1 MGEALTHRGVLTLI
15 APRMIIHIATEIGDL
30 GRTPRGWQHGREAR
44 HASVAKMF
52 SKFAGGPR
60 VIGQNKVPAHA
71 GWEYPPL
78 CSRIT
83 VAHLGGLAVQG
94 MHDGSAVERVLH
106 WALGFLGDG
115 ECEPLGAWVQP
126 VESRMP
132 WQEVFAGL
140 KVRGVRQIRL
150 VASGAP
156 TEVRDGLRA
165 VYPAAH
171 AVPSIEHRLSQS
183 LALVAPRHREAV
195 ASVLGGLAVAAD
207 TGAATATLDAIQA
220 GRWGAT
226 YPALV
231 EQWRPVLGQ
240 LGPFYALP
248 VALRHVFLA
257 GDRGVQALQRSMGR
271 AVERHGPFAD
281 AAAAESFL
289 VHLLQHRERRQVSRA
304 QAGVFAQNARLSAG
318 TKARMSALGF

>member
-1 MGEALTHRGVLTLI
+1 MRHELRIDESDRWPVPTLCCRYV
-15 APRMIIHIATEIGDL
+15 AAFCN
-30 GRTPRGWQHGREAR
+30 
-44 HASVAKMF
+44 SVA
-52 SKFAGGPR
+52 AE
-60 VIGQNKVPAHA
+60 I
-71 GWEYPPL
+71 
-78 CSRIT
+78 
-83 VAHLGGLAVQG
+83 
-94 MHDGSAVERVLH
+94 HDADCTNAKTIH
-106 WALGFLGDG
+106 WALGLLADG
-115 ECEPLGAWVQP
+115 EREPLGAWVQP
-126 VESRMP
+126 VEGRMP

-195 ASVLGGLAVAAD
+195 ARVLGGLAGAAD
-207 TGAATATLDAIQA
+207 TGAATATLDDIQA
-220 GRWGAT
+220 GRWRAT

-248 VALRHVFLA
+248 VPLRHVFLA
-257 GDRGVQALQRSMGR
+257 GDRGVQALQRSIGR

-281 AAAAESFL
+281 VAAAESFL

-304 QAGVFAQNARLSAG
+304 QAGVFAQNTRLPAG
-318 TKARMSALGF
+318 TKARMSALSF

>member
-1 MGEALTHRGVLTLI
+1 LTLI
-15 APRMIIHIATEIGDL
+15 APRTIIHIAAWISYL
-30 GRTPRGWQHGREAR
+30 RRAPRGWQHGREAR
-44 HASVAKMF
+44 HSLIAKSF
-52 SKFAGGPR
+52 NKFAGGPR
-60 VIGQNKVPAHA
+60 VIGQNKVPVQAD
-71 GWEYPPL
+71 WEHPPL

-83 VAHLGGLAVQG
+83 VAYLGRLAVQG
-94 MHDGSAVERVLH
+94 VLDDSAVERVLH
-106 WALGFLGDG
+106 WALGLLADG

-126 VESRMP
+126 VEGRMP

-140 KVRGVRQIRL
+140 KVRGVRQIRM

-195 ASVLGGLAVAAD
+195 AGVLGGLAAAAD
-207 TGAATATLDAIQA
+207 AGAAMAALDDIQA

-257 GDRGVQALQRSMGR
+257 GDRRVQALRRSIDR

-281 AAAAESFL
+281 AGAAASFL
-289 VHLLQHRERRQVSRA
+289 THLLQHRERRQVSRA
-304 QAGVFAQNARLSAG
+304 QAGVFAQNTRLPAG
-318 TKARMSALGF
+318 TKARMSALSF